1 MAERKRAKISIT
13 LDPETLAVIDQI
25 SERFGENRSRVL
37 ERLVSDGVW
46 QHRNIGKASG
56 TLPEIREL
64 YRRVIVYS
72 DRYELTGISMRAKA
86 YDLRWED
93 LPPELKVVFPPN
105 RYFPEWNGTA
115 EMLGNEREG
124 LEHELESVKQRL
136 EGLNGMPGKS
146 AKRVK

>member
-13 LDPETLAVIDQI
+13 LDPETLVEIDQI
-25 SERFGENRSRVL
+25 AERFGENRSRVL

-56 TLPEIREL
+56 TLPEVREL
-64 YRRVIVYS
+64 FRRVIVYN
-72 DRYELTGISMRAKA
+72 DHYEMSGIGVRAKA

-93 LPPELKVVFPPN
+93 LPAELKAVFPPDSH
-105 RYFPEWNGTA
+105 FSEWHGTA
-115 EMLGNEREG
+115 EMLGDEREA
-124 LEHELESVKQRL
+124 LEHTLESVKQRL
-136 EGLNGMPGKS
+136 EGLNGKPGKS